1 MVDNGIILYTIVEA
15 ISRLNINKNR
25 TKMTASKVKIKKV
38 CEWCG
43 QEFIAWKVS
52 TRFCSK
58 QCNSHAYKD
67 AIRKRVLL
75 QTERETMEKAEKIS
89 ASKTGNQDYMSIA
102 EAASLLGV
110 TRMTVY
116 NLIYSNVLR
125 ASKITSRLTF
135 VRRCDI
141 DAMLTNANYTKR
153 LNPEHTPI
161 TEFYTTKEIQEKFGV
176 SEAWVFKLA
185 KEKKIPKVLHHGKT
199 YWSKQHVEK
208 HFAKHIENNNIVEWY
223 SVQDM
228 MEKFNM
234 TTSAVYCF
242 VSKFNIPKKKIKTL
256 VYYSKQHVDAAKGI
270 NEPPKEE
277 FYTMKEAV
285 QHFGM
290 TEDQIYKYAKKAKVS
305 KHMEGRIVL
314 MNKRELDAALAPPS
328 I

>member
-1 MVDNGIILYTIVEA
+1 MAT
-15 ISRLNINKNR
+15 
-25 TKMTASKVKIKKV
+25 SKFKV
-38 CEWCG
+38 LKTCEFCG
-43 QEFIAWKVS
+43 KEFYAQKVS
-52 TRFCSK
+52 TRFCCK
-58 QCNSHAYKD
+58 RCNELAYKQRRRQKQIIE
-67 AIRKRVLL
+67 AEARVLQKPIEEVGNKEFLSL
-75 QTERETMEKAEKIS
+75 QD
-89 ASKTGNQDYMSIA
+89 ASVLFGITKRS
-102 EAASLLGV
+102 
-110 TRMTVY
+110 VY
-116 NLIYSNVLR
+116 NLIYNGVLQ
-125 ASKITSRLTF
+125 AFKFSSRMTF
-135 VRRCDI
+135 VRKADI
-141 DAMLTNANYTKR
+141 EIMFEGHLYTKKVK
-153 LNPEHTPI
+153 PERKPI

-199 YWSKQHVEK
+199 YWSKQHVDK
-208 HFAKHIENNNIVEWY
+208 HFAKHIENNSIVEWY

>member
-1 MVDNGIILYTIVEA
+1 MATSKFRVL
-15 ISRLNINKNR
+15 R
-25 TKMTASKVKIKKV
+25 T
-38 CEWCG
+38 CEFCG
-43 QEFIAWKVS
+43 KEFYAQKVS
-52 TRFCSK
+52 TRYCSK
-58 QCNSHAYKD
+58 RCNELAYKQRRRQRQ
-67 AIRKRVLL
+67 I
-75 QTERETMEKAEKIS
+75 TE
-89 ASKTGNQDYMSIA
+89 A
-102 EAASLLGV
+102 EAGILQKPIEEVGNNEFLSLQDASVLFGI
-110 TRMTVY
+110 TKRSVY
-116 NLIYSNVLR
+116 NLIYNGVLQ
-125 ASKITSRLTF
+125 AFKFSSRMTF
-135 VRRCDI
+135 VRKADI
-141 DAMLTNANYTKR
+141 EIMFEGHLYTKKVK
-153 LNPEHTPI
+153 PERKPI

-199 YWSKQHVEK
+199 YWSKQHVDK
-208 HFAKHIENNNIVEWY
+208 HFAKHIENNSIVEWY

-242 VSKFNIPKKKIKTL
+242 VSKFNIPKKKIKTS
-256 VYYSKQHVDAAKGI
+256 VYYSKQHVDAVKGI

-314 MNKRELDAALAPPS
+314 MNKRELDAALAPPT

>member
-1 MVDNGIILYTIVEA
+1 MATSKFRVL
-15 ISRLNINKNR
+15 R
-25 TKMTASKVKIKKV
+25 T
-38 CEWCG
+38 CEFCG
-43 QEFIAWKVS
+43 KEFYAQKVS
-52 TRFCSK
+52 TRYCSK
-58 QCNSHAYKD
+58 RCNELAYKQRRRQRQ
-67 AIRKRVLL
+67 I
-75 QTERETMEKAEKIS
+75 TE
-89 ASKTGNQDYMSIA
+89 A
-102 EAASLLGV
+102 EAGILQKTIEEVGNKEFLSLQDASVLFGI
-110 TRMTVY
+110 TKRSVY
-116 NLIYSNVLR
+116 NLIYNGVLQ
-125 ASKITSRLTF
+125 AFKFSSRMTF
-135 VRRCDI
+135 VRKADI
-141 DAMLTNANYTKR
+141 ERMFEGHIYTKKVK
-153 LNPEHTPI
+153 PERKPI

-208 HFAKHIENNNIVEWY
+208 HFAKHIENNSIVEWY

-242 VSKFNIPKKKIKTL
+242 VSKFNIPKKKIKTS
-256 VYYSKQHVDAAKGI
+256 VYYSKQHVDAVKGI

>member
-1 MVDNGIILYTIVEA
+1 MATSKFRVL
-15 ISRLNINKNR
+15 R
-25 TKMTASKVKIKKV
+25 T
-38 CEWCG
+38 CEFCG
-43 QEFIAWKVS
+43 KEFYAQKVS
-52 TRFCSK
+52 TRYCSK
-58 QCNSHAYKD
+58 RCNELAYKQRRRQRQ
-67 AIRKRVLL
+67 I
-75 QTERETMEKAEKIS
+75 TE
-89 ASKTGNQDYMSIA
+89 A
-102 EAASLLGV
+102 EAGILQKPIEEVGNKEFLSLQDASVLFGI
-110 TRMTVY
+110 TKRSVY
-116 NLIYSNVLR
+116 NLIYNGVLQ
-125 ASKITSRLTF
+125 AFKFSSRMTF
-135 VRRCDI
+135 VRKADI
-141 DAMLTNANYTKR
+141 EIMFEGHLYTKKVK
-153 LNPEHTPI
+153 PERKPI

-199 YWSKQHVEK
+199 YWSKQHVDK
-208 HFAKHIENNNIVEWY
+208 HFAKHIENNSIVEWY

-242 VSKFNIPKKKIKTL
+242 VSKFNIPKKKIKTS

-314 MNKRELDAALAPPS
+314 MNTRELDTALAPPS

>member
-1 MVDNGIILYTIVEA
+1 MSTSKFRVL
-15 ISRLNINKNR
+15 R
-25 TKMTASKVKIKKV
+25 T
-38 CEWCG
+38 CEFCG
-43 QEFIAWKVS
+43 KEFYAQKVS
-52 TRFCSK
+52 TRYCSK
-58 QCNSHAYKD
+58 RCNELAYKQRRRQRQITE
-67 AIRKRVLL
+67 AEARVLQKPIEEVGNKEFLSL
-75 QTERETMEKAEKIS
+75 QD
-89 ASKTGNQDYMSIA
+89 ASVLFCITKRS
-102 EAASLLGV
+102 
-110 TRMTVY
+110 VY
-116 NLIYSNVLR
+116 NLIYNGVLQ
-125 ASKITSRLTF
+125 AFKFSSRMTF
-135 VRRCDI
+135 VRKADI
-141 DAMLTNANYTKR
+141 ERMFEGHIYTKKVK
-153 LNPEHTPI
+153 PERKPI

-199 YWSKQHVEK
+199 YWSKQHVDK

-242 VSKFNIPKKKIKTL
+242 VSKFNIPKKKIKTS

>member
-1 MVDNGIILYTIVEA
+1 MSTSKFRVL
-15 ISRLNINKNR
+15 R
-25 TKMTASKVKIKKV
+25 T
-38 CEWCG
+38 CEFCG
-43 QEFIAWKVS
+43 KEFYAQKVS
-52 TRFCSK
+52 TRYCSK
-58 QCNSHAYKD
+58 RCNELAYKQRRRQRQITE
-67 AIRKRVLL
+67 AEARVLQKPIEEVGNKEFLSL
-75 QTERETMEKAEKIS
+75 QD
-89 ASKTGNQDYMSIA
+89 ASVLFGITKRS
-102 EAASLLGV
+102 
-110 TRMTVY
+110 VY
-116 NLIYSNVLR
+116 NLIYNGVLQ
-125 ASKITSRLTF
+125 AFKFSSRMTF
-135 VRRCDI
+135 VRKADI
-141 DAMLTNANYTKR
+141 EIMFEGHLYTKKVK
-153 LNPEHTPI
+153 PERKPI

-199 YWSKQHVEK
+199 YWSKQHVDK
-208 HFAKHIENNNIVEWY
+208 HFAKHIENNSIVEWY

-285 QHFGM
+285 HHFGM

>member
-1 MVDNGIILYTIVEA
+1 MSTSKFRVL
-15 ISRLNINKNR
+15 R
-25 TKMTASKVKIKKV
+25 T
-38 CEWCG
+38 CEFCG
-43 QEFIAWKVS
+43 KEFYAQKVS
-52 TRFCSK
+52 TRYCSK
-58 QCNSHAYKD
+58 RCNELAYKQRRRQRQISE
-67 AIRKRVLL
+67 AEARVLQKPIEEVGNKEFLSL
-75 QTERETMEKAEKIS
+75 QD
-89 ASKTGNQDYMSIA
+89 ASVLFGITKRS
-102 EAASLLGV
+102 
-110 TRMTVY
+110 VY
-116 NLIYSNVLR
+116 NLIYNGVLQ
-125 ASKITSRLTF
+125 AFKFSSRMTF
-135 VRRCDI
+135 VRKADI
-141 DAMLTNANYTKR
+141 EIMFEGHLYTKKVK
-153 LNPEHTPI
+153 PERKPI

-185 KEKKIPKVLHHGKT
+185 KEKNIPKVLHHGKT
-199 YWSKQHVEK
+199 YWSKQHVDK
-208 HFAKHIENNNIVEWY
+208 HFAKHIENNSIVEWY

-285 QHFGM
+285 QRFGM
-290 TEDQIYKYAKKAKVS
+290 TEDQIYKYAKKANVS

>member
-1 MVDNGIILYTIVEA
+1 MSTSKFRVL
-15 ISRLNINKNR
+15 R
-25 TKMTASKVKIKKV
+25 TCEFCGKEFYAQKVT
-38 CEWCG
+38 
-43 QEFIAWKVS
+43 
-52 TRFCSK
+52 TRFCSRR
-58 QCNSHAYKD
+58 CNELAYKQRRRQRQITE
-67 AIRKRVLL
+67 AEARVLQKPIEEVGNKEFLSL
-75 QTERETMEKAEKIS
+75 QDTSVLFGITKRS
-89 ASKTGNQDYMSIA
+89 
-102 EAASLLGV
+102 
-110 TRMTVY
+110 VY
-116 NLIYSNVLR
+116 NLIYNGVLQAFRLSSRMTFIRR
-125 ASKITSRLTF
+125 A
-135 VRRCDI
+135 DI
-141 DAMLTNANYTKR
+141 EQIFESHVYTKKVK
-153 LNPEHTPI
+153 PERKPI
-161 TEFYTTKEIQEKFGV
+161 TEFYTTTEIKEKFGV
-176 SEAWVFKLA
+176 SESWVFKIG
-185 KEKKIPKVLHHGKT
+185 KEKNIPKILHHGKT

-208 HFAKHIENNNIVEWY
+208 HFAKHIENNAIVEWY

-285 QHFGM
+285 EHFGM

-314 MNKRELDAALAPPS
+314 MNKQELDAALAPPS

>member
-1 MVDNGIILYTIVEA
+1 MSTSKFRVL
-15 ISRLNINKNR
+15 R
-25 TKMTASKVKIKKV
+25 T
-38 CEWCG
+38 CEFCG
-43 QEFIAWKVS
+43 KEFYAQKVS
-52 TRFCSK
+52 TRYCSK
-58 QCNSHAYKD
+58 RCNELAYKQRRRQRQITE
-67 AIRKRVLL
+67 AEARVLQKPIEEVGNKEFLSL
-75 QTERETMEKAEKIS
+75 QD
-89 ASKTGNQDYMSIA
+89 ASVLFGITKRS
-102 EAASLLGV
+102 
-110 TRMTVY
+110 VY
-116 NLIYSNVLR
+116 NLIYNGVLQ
-125 ASKITSRLTF
+125 AFKFSSRMTF
-135 VRRCDI
+135 VRKADI
-141 DAMLTNANYTKR
+141 EIMFEGHLYTKKVK
-153 LNPEHTPI
+153 PERKPI

-199 YWSKQHVEK
+199 YWSKQHVDK

-242 VSKFNIPKKKIKTL
+242 VSKFNIPKKKIKTS

>member
-1 MVDNGIILYTIVEA
+1 MSTSKFRVL
-15 ISRLNINKNR
+15 R
-25 TKMTASKVKIKKV
+25 T
-38 CEWCG
+38 CEFCG
-43 QEFIAWKVS
+43 KEFYAQKVS
-52 TRFCSK
+52 TRYCSK
-58 QCNSHAYKD
+58 RCNELAYKQRRRQRQ
-67 AIRKRVLL
+67 I
-75 QTERETMEKAEKIS
+75 TE
-89 ASKTGNQDYMSIA
+89 A
-102 EAASLLGV
+102 EAKVLQKPIEEVGNKEFLSLQDASVLFGI
-110 TRMTVY
+110 TKRSVY
-116 NLIYSNVLR
+116 NLIYNGVLQ
-125 ASKITSRLTF
+125 AFKFSSRMTF
-135 VRRCDI
+135 VRKADI
-141 DAMLTNANYTKR
+141 EIMFEGHLYTKKVK
-153 LNPEHTPI
+153 PERKPI

-208 HFAKHIENNNIVEWY
+208 HFAKHIENNSIVEWY

-242 VSKFNIPKKKIKTL
+242 VSKFNIPKKKIKTS

>member
-1 MVDNGIILYTIVEA
+1 MSTSKFRVL
-15 ISRLNINKNR
+15 R
-25 TKMTASKVKIKKV
+25 T
-38 CEWCG
+38 CEFCG
-43 QEFIAWKVS
+43 KEFYAQKVS
-52 TRFCSK
+52 TRYCSK
-58 QCNSHAYKD
+58 RCNELAYKQRRRQRQITE
-67 AIRKRVLL
+67 AEARVLQKPIEEVGNKEFLSL
-75 QTERETMEKAEKIS
+75 QD
-89 ASKTGNQDYMSIA
+89 ASVLFGITKRS
-102 EAASLLGV
+102 
-110 TRMTVY
+110 VY
-116 NLIYSNVLR
+116 NLIYNGVLQ
-125 ASKITSRLTF
+125 AFKFSSRMTF
-135 VRRCDI
+135 VRKADI
-141 DAMLTNANYTKR
+141 EIMFEGHLYTKKVK
-153 LNPEHTPI
+153 PERKPI

-199 YWSKQHVEK
+199 YWSKQHVDK

-242 VSKFNIPKKKIKTL
+242 VSKFNIPKKKIKTS

-277 FYTMKEAV
+277 FYTMKEAI

>member
-1 MVDNGIILYTIVEA
+1 MAT
-15 ISRLNINKNR
+15 
-25 TKMTASKVKIKKV
+25 SKFRVLST
-38 CEWCG
+38 CEFCG
-43 QEFIAWKVS
+43 KEFYAQKVS
-52 TRFCSK
+52 TRYCSK
-58 QCNSHAYKD
+58 RCNELAYKQRRRQRQ
-67 AIRKRVLL
+67 I
-75 QTERETMEKAEKIS
+75 TE
-89 ASKTGNQDYMSIA
+89 A
-102 EAASLLGV
+102 EAGILQKPIEEVGNKEFLSLQDASVLFGI
-110 TRMTVY
+110 TKRSVY
-116 NLIYSNVLR
+116 NLIYNGVLQ
-125 ASKITSRLTF
+125 AFKFSSRMTF
-135 VRRCDI
+135 VRKADI
-141 DAMLTNANYTKR
+141 EIMFEGHLYTKKVK
-153 LNPEHTPI
+153 PERKPI

-199 YWSKQHVEK
+199 YWSKQHVDK
-208 HFAKHIENNNIVEWY
+208 HFAKHIENNSIVEWY

-242 VSKFNIPKKKIKTL
+242 VSKFNIPKKKIKTS
-256 VYYSKQHVDAAKGI
+256 VYYSKQHVDAVKGI

>member
-1 MVDNGIILYTIVEA
+1 MATSKFRVL
-15 ISRLNINKNR
+15 R
-25 TKMTASKVKIKKV
+25 T
-38 CEWCG
+38 CEFCG
-43 QEFIAWKVS
+43 KEFYAQKVS
-52 TRFCSK
+52 TRYCSK
-58 QCNSHAYKD
+58 RCNELAYKQRRRQRQ
-67 AIRKRVLL
+67 I
-75 QTERETMEKAEKIS
+75 TE
-89 ASKTGNQDYMSIA
+89 A
-102 EAASLLGV
+102 EAGVLQKPIEEVGNKEFLSLQDASVLFGI
-110 TRMTVY
+110 TKRSVY
-116 NLIYSNVLR
+116 NLIYNGVLQ
-125 ASKITSRLTF
+125 AFKFSSRMTF
-135 VRRCDI
+135 VRKADI
-141 DAMLTNANYTKR
+141 EIMFEGHLYTKKVK
-153 LNPEHTPI
+153 PERKPI

-199 YWSKQHVEK
+199 YWSKQHVDK
-208 HFAKHIENNNIVEWY
+208 HFAKHIENNSIVEWY

-228 MEKFNM
+228 MEKFNI

>member
-1 MVDNGIILYTIVEA
+1 MATSKFRVL
-15 ISRLNINKNR
+15 R
-25 TKMTASKVKIKKV
+25 T
-38 CEWCG
+38 CEFCG
-43 QEFIAWKVS
+43 KEFYAQKVS
-52 TRFCSK
+52 TRYCSK
-58 QCNSHAYKD
+58 RCNELAYKQRRRQRQ
-67 AIRKRVLL
+67 I
-75 QTERETMEKAEKIS
+75 TE
-89 ASKTGNQDYMSIA
+89 A
-102 EAASLLGV
+102 EAKVLQKPIEEVGNKEFLSLQDASVLFGI
-110 TRMTVY
+110 TKRSVY
-116 NLIYSNVLR
+116 NLIYNGVLQ
-125 ASKITSRLTF
+125 AFKFSSRMTF
-135 VRRCDI
+135 VRKADI
-141 DAMLTNANYTKR
+141 EIMFEGHLYTKKVK
-153 LNPEHTPI
+153 PERKPI

-199 YWSKQHVEK
+199 YWSKRHVEK
-208 HFAKHIENNNIVEWY
+208 HFAKHIENNSIVEWY

-242 VSKFNIPKKKIKTL
+242 VSKFNIPKKKIKTS

-270 NEPPKEE
+270 NKPPKEE

>member
-1 MVDNGIILYTIVEA
+1 MSTSKFRVL
-15 ISRLNINKNR
+15 R
-25 TKMTASKVKIKKV
+25 TCEFCGKEFYAQKVT
-38 CEWCG
+38 
-43 QEFIAWKVS
+43 
-52 TRFCSK
+52 TRFCSRR
-58 QCNSHAYKD
+58 CNELAYKQRRRQRQITE
-67 AIRKRVLL
+67 AEARVLQKPIEEVGNKEFLSL
-75 QTERETMEKAEKIS
+75 QD
-89 ASKTGNQDYMSIA
+89 ASVLFGITKRS
-102 EAASLLGV
+102 
-110 TRMTVY
+110 VY
-116 NLIYSNVLR
+116 NLIYNGVLQ
-125 ASKITSRLTF
+125 AFKFSSRMTF
-135 VRRCDI
+135 VRKADI
-141 DAMLTNANYTKR
+141 EIMFEGHLYTKKVK
-153 LNPEHTPI
+153 PERKPI

-199 YWSKQHVEK
+199 YWSKQHVDK
-208 HFAKHIENNNIVEWY
+208 HFAKHIENNSIVEWY

-242 VSKFNIPKKKIKTL
+242 VSKFNIPKKKIKTS

>member
-1 MVDNGIILYTIVEA
+1 MATSKFRVL
-15 ISRLNINKNR
+15 R
-25 TKMTASKVKIKKV
+25 T
-38 CEWCG
+38 CEFCG
-43 QEFIAWKVS
+43 KEFYAQKVS
-52 TRFCSK
+52 TRYCSK
-58 QCNSHAYKD
+58 RCNELAYKQRRRQRQ
-67 AIRKRVLL
+67 I
-75 QTERETMEKAEKIS
+75 TE
-89 ASKTGNQDYMSIA
+89 A
-102 EAASLLGV
+102 EAGILQKPIEEVGNKEFLSLQDASVLFGI
-110 TRMTVY
+110 TKRSVY
-116 NLIYSNVLR
+116 NLIYNGELQAFKFS
-125 ASKITSRLTF
+125 SRMTF
-135 VRRCDI
+135 VRKADI
-141 DAMLTNANYTKR
+141 EIMFEGHLYTKKVK
-153 LNPEHTPI
+153 PERKPI

-199 YWSKQHVEK
+199 YWSKQHVDK
-208 HFAKHIENNNIVEWY
+208 HFAKHIENNSIVEWY

-242 VSKFNIPKKKIKTL
+242 VSKFNIPEKKIKTS
-256 VYYSKQHVDAAKGI
+256 VYYSKQHVDAVKGI